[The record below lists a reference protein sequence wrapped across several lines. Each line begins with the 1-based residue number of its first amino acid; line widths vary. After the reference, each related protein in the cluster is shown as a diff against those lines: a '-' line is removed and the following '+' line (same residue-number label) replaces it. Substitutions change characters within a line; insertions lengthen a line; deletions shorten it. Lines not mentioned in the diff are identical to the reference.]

1 MKGLRYQT
9 GGPAY
14 LKKLRELNP
23 GLASGVEKLRSQF
36 KGENL
41 ATFDKRGGYQ
51 FAAYQNMPEEQ
62 QKAFIEDMAS
72 KYSSPNEDL
81 VAETTKSLGEKYT
94 PVYRYASATKKKKPT
109 VETDIYKQLGMAKD
123 GGLKEDIKKIKTK
136 KRVDGG
142 LARGGGEAIKG
153 LNFKGVF

>member
-23 GLASGVEKLRSQF
+23 SLASGVEKLRSQF

-41 ATFDKRGGYQ
+41 AKFDRRGGYQ

-72 KYSSPNEDL
+72 KYSSPDEGL
-81 VAETTKSLGEKYT
+81 IAET
-94 PVYRYASATKKKKPT
+94 KKVLVVINSHLFIDMRVLQKRKNQQL
-109 VETDIYKQLGMAKD
+109 KQ
-123 GGLKEDIKKIKTK
+123 IFI
-136 KRVDGG
+136 
-142 LARGGGEAIKG
+142 
-153 LNFKGVF
+153 NN